1 MDYRNDNRV
10 VLTLDAGGTNFVFS
24 AIRGMERIG
33 ETITLPSNGDN
44 LDKCLSGIID
54 GFSSLMN
61 GLTEK
66 PVAISFAFPGPADY
80 PNGIIGDLGN
90 LPAFRGGVAL
100 GPMLEDRFHL
110 PVFIN
115 NDGDLFAYGEAI
127 VGFLPFVNQLLAQ
140 GGSNKRYRHLLGIT
154 LGTGFGAGLVVDGN
168 LFIGDNSAGAEIWLV
183 RNAIDPDCFAEEG
196 ASIRAVQRVY
206 HSYSKHNHGKSLTPK
221 DIYEV
226 LEGKQEGDMVAA
238 RLTFQTLGVVVG
250 DAIANAVT
258 LTDSLVV
265 IGGGLANAW
274 KYFAPAMLSQL
285 NGTISRTDGARVDR
299 LEVKAFDIEDEAQR
313 AKFLS
318 GQQQRVSVP
327 FSNRTVEYDPMKR
340 IGVGLSR
347 LGTSHAV
354 AVGAYAYAL
363 GKIDKKR

>member
-1 MDYRNDNRV
+1 MDYKNDSRI
-10 VLTLDAGGTNFVFS
+10 VLTLDAGGTNFVFT
-24 AIRGMERIG
+24 ALRGMESIG
-33 ETITLPSNGDN
+33 EPITFPSNGNN
-44 LDKCLSGIID
+44 LDKCLKGIIE
-54 GFSSLMN
+54 GFEALIEK
-61 GLTEK
+61 LPEK

-100 GPMLEDRFHL
+100 GPMLEERFKL

-115 NDGDLFAYGEAI
+115 NDGDLFAYGESIA
-127 VGFLPFVNQLLAQ
+127 GFLPYVNDILAKAGRQ
-140 GGSNKRYRHLLGIT
+140 KRFRHLLGIT

-206 HSYSKHNHGKSLTPK
+206 HSHCKSKHSELLSPK

-226 LEGKQEGDMVAA
+226 AEGSRDGDMVAA
-238 RLTFQTLGVVVG
+238 RLAFQTLGVVVG

-265 IGGGLANAW
+265 IGGGLSNAW
-274 KYFAPAMLSQL
+274 KYFAPALMGQL
-285 NGTISRTDGARVDR
+285 NGTISRTDGTKVDR
-299 LEVKAFDIEDEAQR
+299 LEVKAFDLEDALQR
-313 AKFLS
+313 GELLS
-318 GQQQRVSVP
+318 GQEKSIDVP
-327 FSNRTVEYDPMKR
+327 FSKRMVKYDPLKR
-340 IGVGLSR
+340 IGVGVSR

-354 AVGAYAYAL
+354 AVGAYAFAL
-363 GKIDKKR
+363 RKVSERG

>member
-33 ETITLPSNGDN
+33 EPITLPSNGDN

-90 LPAFRGGVAL
+90 LPAFRGGIAL

-127 VGFLPFVNQLLAQ
+127 AGFLPYVNQLLAES
-140 GGSNKRYRHLLGIT
+140 GSNKRYRHLLGIT

-206 HSYSKHNHGKSLTPK
+206 HSYSKHSHGKPITPK

-226 LEGKQEGDMVAA
+226 LEGKQEGDLVAA
-238 RLTFQTLGVVVG
+238 RLAFQTLGVVVG

-265 IGGGLANAW
+265 IGGGL
-274 KYFAPAMLSQL
+274 S
-285 NGTISRTDGARVDR
+285 
-299 LEVKAFDIEDEAQR
+299 
-313 AKFLS
+313 
-318 GQQQRVSVP
+318 
-327 FSNRTVEYDPMKR
+327 
-340 IGVGLSR
+340 
-347 LGTSHAV
+347 
-354 AVGAYAYAL
+354 
-363 GKIDKKR
+363 

>member
-1 MDYRNDNRV
+1 
-10 VLTLDAGGTNFVFS
+10 
-24 AIRGMERIG
+24 
-33 ETITLPSNGDN
+33 
-44 LDKCLSGIID
+44 
-54 GFSSLMN
+54 
-61 GLTEK
+61 
-66 PVAISFAFPGPADY
+66 
-80 PNGIIGDLGN
+80 
-90 LPAFRGGVAL
+90 
-100 GPMLEDRFHL
+100 
-110 PVFIN
+110 
-115 NDGDLFAYGEAI
+115 
-127 VGFLPFVNQLLAQ
+127 LLAQ

-206 HSYSKHNHGKSLTPK
+206 HSYSKHNHGKQLTPK

-238 RLTFQTLGVVVG
+238 RLAFQTLGVVVG

-318 GQQQRVSVP
+318 GQQQQVSVP
-327 FSNRTVEYDPMKR
+327 FSNRMVEYDPMKR

-354 AVGAYAYAL
+354 AVGAYVYAL
-363 GKIDKKR
+363 AMIDKKR

>member
-24 AIRGMERIG
+24 AIKGMECIG
-33 ETITLPSNGDN
+33 QSITLPSNGDN

-54 GFSSLMN
+54 GFSSLID

-100 GPMLEDRFHL
+100 GPMLEDRFRL

-127 VGFLPFVNQLLAQ
+127 AGFLPYVNQLLVEA
-140 GGSNKRYRHLLGIT
+140 GSQKRYHHLLGIT

-168 LFIGDNSAGAEIWLV
+168 LFLGDNSAGAEIWLV
-183 RNAIDPDCFAEEG
+183 RNAIDPDCFSEEG

-206 HSYSKHNHGKSLTPK
+206 HSYSKHNHGKQLTPK

-238 RLTFQTLGVVVG
+238 RLAFQTLGVVVG

-274 KYFAPAMLSQL
+274 KYFAPAMFSQL
-285 NGTISRTDGARVDR
+285 NGTISRTDGTKVDR
-299 LEVKAFDIEDEAQR
+299 LEVKAFDIEDDAQR

-318 GQQQRVSVP
+318 GQQQQISVP
-327 FSNRTVEYDPMKR
+327 FSNRLVEYDPMKR

-354 AVGAYAYAL
+354 AVGAYVYAL
-363 GKIDKKR
+363 GMIDNKS